1 MEIVLHTDERRSA
14 LGSHYRAAFADAVEL
29 YVVSAY
35 LTEWDVAIKL
45 APSCKRFRFI
55 IGKDFGIT
63 RKEACRK
70 VLKWLPA
77 GRKSDFMV
85 ADEVTGF
92 HPKAMIWRT
101 AKGQTLMLIGSSNL
115 SLAAFDGN
123 VEANVVLEVSE
134 NQFEEAKVW
143 IEWIEARSVPVSE
156 DWLDQYVEAA
166 RKPVHGNG
174 KPGPARDHGAAV
186 AAFKLPRPAR
196 AVALI
201 RDRRNNLAAYAR
213 RCTGLMQL
221 FQRAADKKITSK
233 QFFEELPNHW
243 SWELGNRLQG
253 RGWERL
259 GKRADFQ
266 ELAWSFVA
274 IVGTPKRDRDDVVRV
289 ELDRLDT
296 RGNQARKAFLSE
308 MLCLRFPEE
317 YPVLNKPV
325 RVFLAK
331 NRFTAPR
338 GSSEGGMYI
347 DLARKL
353 RLALRANPAYPAKN
367 LAELD
372 ALIWASS
379 EYNPSK

>member
-1 MEIVLHTDERRSA
+1 MEIILHTDERRSA

-45 APSCKRFRFI
+45 VPGCKRFRFI

-92 HPKAMIWRT
+92 HPKAIIWRT

-115 SLAAFDGN
+115 SRAAFDGN
-123 VEANVVLEVSE
+123 VEANVVLEVTES
-134 NQFEEAKVW
+134 QFEEAKAW

-166 RKPVHGNG
+166 RKPGHGNG
-174 KPGPARDHGAAV
+174 KRGPARNHGAAV
-186 AAFKLPRPAR
+186 AAFKLPRPAQ
-196 AVALI
+196 AAALL
-201 RDRRNNLAAYAR
+201 RDRRNNLAAYVR
-213 RCTGLMQL
+213 RRAGLMQL

-233 QFFEELPNHW
+233 QFFGELPEHW

-266 ELAWSFVA
+266 ELARSFVA
-274 IVGTPKRDRDDVVRV
+274 IVETPKRDRDDVVRV

-317 YPVLNKPV
+317 YPVL
-325 RVFLAK
+325 
-331 NRFTAPR
+331 
-338 GSSEGGMYI
+338 
-347 DLARKL
+347 
-353 RLALRANPAYPAKN
+353 
-367 LAELD
+367 
-372 ALIWASS
+372 
-379 EYNPSK
+379 